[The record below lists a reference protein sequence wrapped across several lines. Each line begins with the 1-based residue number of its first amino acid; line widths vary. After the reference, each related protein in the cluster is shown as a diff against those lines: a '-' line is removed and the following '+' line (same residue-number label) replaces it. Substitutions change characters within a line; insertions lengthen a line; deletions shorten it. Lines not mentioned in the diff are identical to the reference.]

1 MSIPAIVY
9 LLCFVMSGLCAYLLS
24 AAYARQRQRL
34 LLWSGL
40 CFLLLAL
47 ENLLVFADFVLP
59 PSIVLVPYRLAVSL
73 AAIVLL
79 LFGFIWEIE

>member
-1 MSIPAIVY
+1 MIPATVY
-9 LLCFVMSGLCAYLLS
+9 FLCFLTSGVCAYLLS
-24 AAYARQRQRL
+24 AAFARQRQRL

-40 CFLLLAL
+40 CFLLLAI

-59 PSIVLVPYRLAVSL
+59 PSIVLVPYRLGMSL
-73 AAIVLL
+73 AAIVVL